1 MKKNYFKILFL
12 FALVA
17 SSSTIGQNTS
27 NVIINGTAGTGADG
41 TEFATPVQVEQGK
54 DINVTFT
61 LTHGTNNVERAFMIV
76 KTGAAG
82 TGANIGVAYN
92 NIFDAPGQTSPYT
105 ETDAKY
111 PIPADAALGQHTLR
125 FNGKNYIPAGGSGWG
140 TKKDIVIEIIAG
152 TLSTDKFNSFEF
164 NTYPNPVKDILFIN
178 SKENIQTAEVFNLLG
193 KKVLSLNNIQGS
205 IEVSSL
211 SKSVYIL
218 KLTSENGVST
228 KRFVKK

>member
-111 PIPADAALGQHTLR
+111 PIPADAAL
-125 FNGKNYIPAGGSGWG
+125 
-140 TKKDIVIEIIAG
+140 
-152 TLSTDKFNSFEF
+152 
-164 NTYPNPVKDILFIN
+164 
-178 SKENIQTAEVFNLLG
+178 
-193 KKVLSLNNIQGS
+193 
-205 IEVSSL
+205 
-211 SKSVYIL
+211 
-218 KLTSENGVST
+218 
-228 KRFVKK
+228 

>member
-1 MKKNYFKILFL
+1 MKKKYFKILFF

-17 SSSTIGQNTS
+17 TSTMLGQNTS

-41 TEFATPVQVEQGK
+41 TEFTTPVKVEQGK
-54 DINVTFT
+54 DITVTFT
-61 LTHGTNNVERAFMIV
+61 LTHGANNVERAFMII
-76 KTGAAG
+76 KTGEAG

-111 PIPADAALGQHTLR
+111 PVPADAALGNHTLR
-125 FNGKNYIPAGGSGWG
+125 FNGKNYFPEGGSGWG
-140 TKKDIVIEIIAG
+140 TKKDIIIEIVEA

-164 NTYPNPVKDILFIN
+164 KTYPNPVEDRLFIS
-178 SKENIQTAEVFNLLG
+178 SKENIQSAEIFNLLG
-193 KKVLSLNNIQGS
+193 KKVLSLNNFENS
-205 IEVSSL
+205 INVSSL

-218 KLTSENGVST
+218 KLTSDQGVST